1 MKMLIKTVSNKDQL
15 NTIENLAH
23 EIWNAHY
30 TPIIGKEQIRYMLE
44 KYQSVEAMSEQIKN
58 GSIYF
63 LSEHNKLPIGYMS
76 VNIETDTLFLSKLY
90 VLESERCKGY
100 GRQMIIH
107 LELLSKEKNLNKISL
122 TVNKHNTQSIKMYEK
137 VGFVISGKVVK
148 DIGQGFVMDDYQMEK
163 SV

>member
-1 MKMLIKTVSNKDQL
+1 MLIKTVSNKDQL
-15 NTIENLAH
+15 NTIERLAH
-23 EIWNAHY
+23 EIWNTHY

-90 VLESERCKGY
+90 VLEGERCKGY

-148 DIGQGFVMDDYQMEK
+148 DIGQGFVMDDFQMEK